1 MSESLPLPGV
11 PARRGRPP
19 LPPGQAKSGK
29 KRTAEYRQRHG
40 IKSFALDAAALAA
53 LAPALLAAAAC
64 PMLKKAD
71 RAAIASLSQKISGA
85 V

>member
-53 LAPALLAAAAC
+53 LTPALLAAAAC
-64 PMLKKAD
+64 PMLKKSD

-85 V
+85 A